1 MAKDCAIRPSHYHL
15 SSCGRWPKPLTGTRP
30 GDYCMK
36 ELSRFCLLLV
46 AILTSI
52 VPSHPVAQGG
62 RSGELVVTHDGFGPV
77 KVGMTL
83 PQASKALGV
92 RVTRGAGYEDDGC
105 YYASPE
111 GAHKGVAFMMS
122 GPRIVRIDVRSSR
135 YATDRGARVGDSEA
149 RIKRLYKGEYK
160 VSRHKYFEE
169 GRYIEVEAGAGRYLL
184 LFETDGKRVT
194 TYRVGRPEQV
204 GYVEGC
210 S

>member
-1 MAKDCAIRPSHYHL
+1 
-15 SSCGRWPKPLTGTRP
+15 
-30 GDYCMK
+30 MK
-36 ELSRFCLLLV
+36 KSRRFCLVLV
-46 AILTSI
+46 VILSSVVT
-52 VPSHPVAQGG
+52 SHPLAQSRRDRG
-62 RSGELVVTHDGFGPV
+62 LVVTYDGFGPV

-92 RVTRGAGYEDDGC
+92 RVTRGAGYDGDEC

-111 GAHKGVAFMMS
+111 SGHEGVIFMMS
-122 GPRIVRIDVRSSR
+122 GPRIVRIDVRGSN

-149 RIKRLYKGEYK
+149 RIKRLYRGEFK
-160 VSRHKYFEE
+160 VSRHKYFEA
-169 GRYIEVEAGAGRYLL
+169 GRYIEVEAKGGRYLII
-184 LFETDGKRVT
+184 FETDGRRVT

>member
-1 MAKDCAIRPSHYHL
+1 
-15 SSCGRWPKPLTGTRP
+15 
-30 GDYCMK
+30 MK
-36 ELSRFCLLLV
+36 ELRRFCLVLV
-46 AILTSI
+46 VILPSI
-52 VPSHPVAQGG
+52 IPSHPLAQSG
-62 RSGELVVTHDGFGPV
+62 RGREPVVSSDRFGPV
-77 KVGMTL
+77 RVGMTL

-92 RVTRGAGYEDDGC
+92 RVGRDAGSDGDGC

-111 GAHKGVAFMMS
+111 SGYEGVAFMMS

-160 VSRHKYFEE
+160 VSRHKYFEA
-169 GRYIEVEAGAGRYLL
+169 GRYIEVEVKGGRYSII
-184 LFETDGKRVT
+184 FETDGKRVT

-204 GYVEGC
+204 GYVERC

>member
-1 MAKDCAIRPSHYHL
+1 
-15 SSCGRWPKPLTGTRP
+15 
-30 GDYCMK
+30 MK
-36 ELSRFCLLLV
+36 KLRRLCLIFAV
-46 AILTSI
+46 V
-52 VPSHPVAQGG
+52 VPSAVASHQPP
-62 RSGELVVTHDGFGPV
+62 RSSLDRGLFVSPDGFGPV

-83 PQASKALGV
+83 PQASQALGV
-92 RVTRGAGYEDDGC
+92 RVTADAGHDGGC

-111 GAHKGVAFMMS
+111 GGFKGVAFMMS

-149 RIKRLYKGEYK
+149 RIKRLYRGEYK
-160 VSRHKYFEE
+160 VSRHKYFEA
-169 GRYIEVEAGAGRYLL
+169 GRYIEVGAEGGRYLL
-184 LFETDGKRVT
+184 LFETDGRRVT

>member
-1 MAKDCAIRPSHYHL
+1 MNELRSFRLILLAAFVVMPS
-15 SSCGRWPKPLTGTRP
+15 
-30 GDYCMK
+30 
-36 ELSRFCLLLV
+36 
-46 AILTSI
+46 A
-52 VPSHPVAQGG
+52 VPSHPLA
-62 RSGELVVTHDGFGPV
+62 RSGRERRLVVTHDGFGPV

-92 RVTRGAGYEDDGC
+92 RVTRGAGYEGDGC

-111 GAHKGVAFMMS
+111 SGYEGVVFMMS
-122 GPRIVRIDVRSSR
+122 GPRVVRIDIRSSR

-149 RIKRLYKGEYK
+149 RIRRLYRGEYK
-160 VSRHKYFEE
+160 VSRHKYFEA
-169 GRYIEVEAGAGRYLL
+169 GRYIEVAAKGGRYLL
-184 LFETDGKRVT
+184 IFETDGRRVT